1 MLGQSLTQADVTPAV
16 KEAVKAY
23 LMARARAEVIRAE
36 VDKIERAILAE
47 CPLTNGLEQ
56 EYGEPARKITEPK
69 YVYLCTD
76 EVLLADYYAEC
87 NHRERKAGLK
97 PAEMPDSHCPALCAE
112 ELATQAEWAIET
124 AAAVMLG
131 LPFDGKELNGRLLCM
146 GLDVRHRFID
156 LIVKLVVNL
165 PDFKNPLTGQLVNA

>member
-1 MLGQSLTQADVTPAV
+1 MLGKTLTRADVTPAV
-16 KEAVKAY
+16 KAAVKAY

-56 EYGEPARKITEPK
+56 EHGEPPRKITDPK
-69 YVYLCTD
+69 HVYLCTD
-76 EVLLADYYAEC
+76 EALTSDYYAEC

-97 PAEMPDSHCPALCAE
+97 PADMPDTHCPALCAE
-112 ELATQAEWAIET
+112 HLVTQAEWAIET

-131 LPFDGKELNGRLLCM
+131 LPFDGRELNGRLLSL
-146 GLDVRHRFID
+146 GLEARHKFID
-156 LIVKLVVNL
+156 LVVGLVVNL
-165 PDFKNPLTGQLVNA
+165 PDFKNPVTGELVNA